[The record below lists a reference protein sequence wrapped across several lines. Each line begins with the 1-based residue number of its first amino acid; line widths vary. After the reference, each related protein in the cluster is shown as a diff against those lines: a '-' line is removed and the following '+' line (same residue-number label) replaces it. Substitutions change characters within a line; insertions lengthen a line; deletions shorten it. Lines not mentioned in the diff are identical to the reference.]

1 MIYHKV
7 GVVTFPILHFHFSD
21 SLCVCV
27 CVYFDFEP
35 LMYDNLFSL
44 EGDIICY
51 FTLFSNINSV
61 IQPMPVNIQHGL
73 LICRSCLG
81 LLDNN
86 CTYDKK
92 EVYISRASKRNVVR
106 RNKTTLRPG
115 DRRRLPSKLIFYVKT
130 YIPN

>member
-51 FTLFSNINSV
+51 FPLFSNINSV

-86 CTYDKK
+86 
-92 EVYISRASKRNVVR
+92 YIRQEGSLYQQGLREKCC
-106 RNKTTLRPG
+106 KTEQDYFEAPESGG
-115 DRRRLPSKLIFYVKT
+115 DFSQ
-130 YIPN
+130 N